1 MSNDLNDKDIFISY
15 NWNIKDQVKKLY
27 ENLKSLGYKVWL
39 DDRNLETS
47 NNALT
52 VQLASAIKHS
62 KLFICCITTDYC
74 KSNNCN
80 REIEYADSS
89 AKPIIPLMIEKILPT
104 NIEEIPITGRNQFS
118 GIGFIIW

>member
-1 MSNDLNDKDIFISY
+1 MSNDINGKDIFISY

-27 ENLKSLGYKVWL
+27 ENLKSLGYNVWL
-39 DDRNLETS
+39 DDKNLETS

-52 VQLASAIKHS
+52 VQLASAIKNS
-62 KLFICCITTDYC
+62 KLFICCVTTDYC

-89 AKPIIPLMIEKILPT
+89 AKPIIPLMIEKISPT
-104 NIEEIPITGRNQFS
+104 NIEEIQITGRNQFS